1 MPKKEEAP
9 VTSNKKEESTNEENN
24 KEKEEEDNMKKDALQ
39 QRKLISKYAGR
50 KSLSLQSQ
58 LHLTLI
64 NESANKAKKRFSVFG
79 LIEDGTKD
87 KILQTKN
94 PRNSLSIHQEDID
107 KKSESSLSSPK
118 SSNKEE
124 EKIEQPKK
132 DHTIIHNRNASCVE
146 ISKDKLEEKLGG
158 LSSSPAMQSK
168 SNKKP
173 KVDKAPWKYKRM
185 ALERINEN
193 TKYSEYKRKM
203 QQSVAVK
210 TIHNNYNTMSK
221 VLNKTQL
228 NNTVLNNTNINND
241 KKSNNISMS
250 VSFYIYNSML
260 YKETESS
267 AKKKHY
273 KTIANSAH
281 PVNKVQKCSK
291 AEEEEEIK
299 VRTIKKPFKKISQYI
314 EKNLL
319 SPQKKKYLIPKAMY
333 SSACKIKTRT
343 KKVYSNDEMNPREF
357 PRKIKEGPIDISCI
371 KKGELKTIWD
381 NLIKWFKTN
390 KITFMKISSYK
401 FHCSK
406 NGGSFNVEI
415 CSLGVMSGLY
425 YLSIKS
431 KDYNDIIN
439 TVIDI

>member
-1 MPKKEEAP
+1 
-9 VTSNKKEESTNEENN
+9 
-24 KEKEEEDNMKKDALQ
+24 MKKDALQ

-64 NESANKAKKRFSVFG
+64 NESSNKAKKRFSVFG

-168 SNKKP
+168 SNK
-173 KVDKAPWKYKRM
+173 
-185 ALERINEN
+185 N
-193 TKYSEYKRKM
+193 
-203 QQSVAVK
+203 
-210 TIHNNYNTMSK
+210 
-221 VLNKTQL
+221 QL

-250 VSFYIYNSML
+250 VSFYIYNSTL

-291 AEEEEEIK
+291 AEEEEEAPAAAPAAPAYGNAYGNAYGAPAYGNAYAAPAAPAQ
-299 VRTIKKPFKKISQYI
+299 TDF
-314 EKNLL
+314 E
-319 SPQKKKYLIPKAMY
+319 
-333 SSACKIKTRT
+333 
-343 KKVYSNDEMNPREF
+343 
-357 PRKIKEGPIDISCI
+357 
-371 KKGELKTIWD
+371 
-381 NLIKWFKTN
+381 
-390 KITFMKISSYK
+390 
-401 FHCSK
+401 
-406 NGGSFNVEI
+406 
-415 CSLGVMSGLY
+415 
-425 YLSIKS
+425 
-431 KDYNDIIN
+431 
-439 TVIDI
+439 